1 VWAIEIVEAL
11 PDGQLLLEIDVIA
24 VREQRVELVL
34 VGSLGPLHF
43 PVQLRCARFYVDVFH
58 AQVGHGPVEQSLEL
72 VAAGRADGA
81 YPERE
86 LLHHVVDE
94 VDGIRLRVALVN
106 LECTDSRRVVDRRVL
121 VAPYGRSLLSCQRE
135 ELRV

>member
-1 VWAIEIVEAL
+1 MEE
-11 PDGQLLLEIDVIA
+11 
-24 VREQRVELVL
+24 
-34 VGSLGPLHF
+34 
-43 PVQLRCARFYVDVFH
+43 
-58 AQVGHGPVEQSLEL
+58 SLEL
-72 VAAGRADGA
+72 VAAVRADGA

-94 VDGIRLRVALVN
+94 VDGIRLGVPTID
-106 LECTDSRRVVDRRVL
+106 LECTDPRRVVDRRVL